1 MIRSL
6 LNLLC
11 CALLGLSQIAV
22 ASAAEFDVIIRQG
35 KVFAGDLSE
44 PRIADVGI
52 RGVRIA
58 QIGDLSPARGKL
70 EIDATDLVVAPG
82 FINTLSWATETL
94 IIDGRSQSDIRQG
107 VTLEVFGEGVSMGP
121 LNAQQKAALKARQ
134 SDVQFDIGWTTLG
147 EYLTFLE
154 ERGVSP
160 NIASFVGATTI
171 RTHVIGYDNRPPS
184 AAELKQMQALVAAA
198 MREGALGV
206 GSSLIYAPATFASTA
221 ELKAL
226 VSTAQAHGG
235 MYISHIRS
243 EGDRLLEAV
252 EELIEI
258 ARDTGARAEIYHLK
272 VSDQA
277 NWHKLQPLLNRI
289 EAARSAGLA
298 IGANMYTYTAG
309 STGLDAAMPPWV
321 QEGGL
326 AAWIER
332 LQDPDIRAR
341 VAAAMV
347 GDNNDPAQSGDLR
360 AVEAHP
366 PWENLLQQ
374 ATAEGTLLV
383 GFKNPALRHYIGQTL
398 AQVAQQREQPA
409 HETAIDLVIE
419 DGSRVQVVY
428 FLMSAENVAEIIKR
442 PWVTFGSDAGS
453 YTAAGVFLK
462 QGTHPRAYGNF
473 ARVLGK
479 YSRDEGRLSLNQAIH
494 RLSYL
499 PAQRFKLS
507 DRGALKPG
515 YYADV
520 AIFDPATIQDH
531 ATYAR
536 PHQYASGMHHVLVN
550 GTLVLRDGEHT
561 GALPGRFVRGPGW
574 QQPASTSDPNS

>member
-6 LNLLC
+6 LNIFC

-52 RGVRIA
+52 RGDRIA

-134 SDVQFDIGWTTLG
+134 SDVQFDISWTTLG
-147 EYLTFLE
+147 EYLSFLE
-154 ERGVSP
+154 SRGVSP
-160 NIASFVGATTI
+160 NVASFVGATTI
-171 RTHVIGYDNRPPS
+171 RTHVIGYDNRPPT
-184 AAELKQMQALVAAA
+184 AAELEQMQALVASA

-252 EELIEI
+252 DELIEI

-272 VSDQA
+272 VSGQA
-277 NWHKLQPLLNRI
+277 NWHKLQPLLTRI

-332 LQDPDIRAR
+332 LKDPEIRAR

-347 GDNNDPAQSGDLR
+347 GGKHDTKQQAAADPQA
-360 AVEAHP
+360 
-366 PWENLLQQ
+366 PWENLLRQ

-398 AQVAQQREQPA
+398 AQVAQQREQPP
-409 HETAIDLVIE
+409 HETAIDLVIA

-428 FLMSAENVAEIIKR
+428 FLMSAENVAEIIAQ

-499 PAQRFKLS
+499 PARRFKLS

-550 GTLVLRDGEHT
+550 GIPVLRDGEHT

-574 QQPASTSDPNS
+574 QQPASASDPNS